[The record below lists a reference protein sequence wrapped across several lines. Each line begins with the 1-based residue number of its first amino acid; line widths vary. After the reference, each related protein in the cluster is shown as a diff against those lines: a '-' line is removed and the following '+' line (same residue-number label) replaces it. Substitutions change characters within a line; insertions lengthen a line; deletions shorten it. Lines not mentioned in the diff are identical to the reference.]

1 MLKKMTLA
9 AAAAL
14 LSATA
19 LAASP
24 YDKPGFFTKVDDK
37 GRLWV
42 FQEGSKEQADFETKG
57 EPAIHVSRIGDGPEG
72 MTLKGP
78 SYEVLDAYLGKK

>member
-1 MLKKMTLA
+1 MLKKIVLA
-9 AAAAL
+9 CTAAL
-14 LSATA
+14 LAATA

-24 YDKPGFFTKVDDK
+24 HDKPGYFTKVDEE

-42 FQEGSKEQADFETKG
+42 FKEGSKELAEFEKHG
-57 EPAIHVSRIGDGPEG
+57 EPSIHVSKIGEGPEG

-78 SYEVLDAYLGKK
+78 SYEVLDAYLSGK

>member
-1 MLKKMTLA
+1 MLKTLIAAVA
-9 AAAAL
+9 AAT
-14 LSATA
+14 LSAAA

-24 YDKPGFFTKVDDK
+24 YDKPGFATKVDEK

-42 FQEGSKEQADFETKG
+42 FQEGSRELADFEKSG
-57 EPAIHVSRIGDGPEG
+57 EPSIHVSRIGDGPEG

-78 SYEVLDAYLGKK
+78 SYEVLDAYLNKK

>member
-1 MLKKMTLA
+1 MLKKIALATLVA
-9 AAAAL
+9 S

-24 YDKPGFFTKVDDK
+24 HDKPGFYTQIED

-42 FQEGSKEQADFETKG
+42 FQEGSKELEQFKAHG
-57 EPAIHVSRIGDGPEG
+57 EPSVNVSRIGAGPEG
-72 MTLKGP
+72 MTLKAP
-78 SYEVLDAYLGKK
+78 SQELLDAYLSAK